1 VVARKRGSRRG
12 GISVSGRMLWVAVAV
27 AGGLA
32 LGGCEF
38 TRQGFQT
45 VSLGQAQ
52 ADVQKLLGPP
62 TYRTDTEWV
71 YTRSDPRDLT
81 KVTVCFDAEKKVVG
95 KAWQNPEKPWE
106 NLREGQAP

>member
-1 VVARKRGSRRG
+1 MVARPRGSRRG

-45 VSLGQAQ
+45 VSLGQTQ

-81 KVTVCFDAEKKVVG
+81 KVTVRFDAEKKVVG

-106 NLREGQAP
+106 NLREGQM